1 MIGNGGEKKNYKK
14 KREGREGVGRE
25 ENFKVFGHTT
35 PESKMF
41 TVCRIGPQAT
51 DLGNSFQFRSEGVW
65 GIVPT
70 LLGLASSCSFG

>member
-1 MIGNGGEKKNYKK
+1 MGERRRTIKKKK

-51 DLGNSFQFRSEGVW
+51 ALGDSLQFRFEGVW
-65 GIVPT
+65 GTVPI
-70 LLGLASSCSFG
+70 LFGLVSSYSFG